1 MQQVLLST
9 ILLSK
14 WSKDLRFIAWSP
26 DRGYSLKGSE
36 RGWCIKGKFYNLAK
50 ARDWSGWY
58 ILKFHSQDARWFQ
71 QTYWTHIYTSGF
83 FFFFFPFQFLAW
95 TESSKIDLPCPNAD
109 TWQSQCNFYQKL
121 TVSSSASRNTNSHTL
136 SMPFML
142 QPASKFPGQINS
154 ILGAFVERGKVTVS
168 FWCFFFF
175 FECSL
180 YTRHC

>member
-1 MQQVLLST
+1 MVST
-9 ILLSK
+9 DIL
-14 WSKDLRFIAWSP
+14 D
-26 DRGYSLKGSE
+26 
-36 RGWCIKGKFYNLAK
+36 
-50 ARDWSGWY
+50 
-58 ILKFHSQDARWFQ
+58 
-71 QTYWTHIYTSGF
+71 THLYVWV

-175 FECSL
+175 FWVLTIYQALLRCDIKLSQLPFMAGILIIIVLFLQVRKTEAQEGTESRLL
-180 YTRHC
+180 Y